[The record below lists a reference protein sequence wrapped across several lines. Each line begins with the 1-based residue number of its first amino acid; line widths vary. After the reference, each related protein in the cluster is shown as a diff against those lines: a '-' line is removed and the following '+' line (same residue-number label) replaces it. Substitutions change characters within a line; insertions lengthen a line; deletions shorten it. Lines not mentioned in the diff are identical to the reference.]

1 MLDGLVLDTPKSGIV
16 TMEQAFAIPLPEET
30 KTYTPVSN
38 EDLWKLMQQK
48 AFERGL
54 QLGKPEMG
62 IDCNGKRLFGSVE
75 IVNQDHLGGEVRLM
89 LGFRNSYDKSMSVGI
104 CFGSKVF
111 VCSNMCFTGYASED
125 EEAVGQVHHRHSSN
139 VWAGLPERLDEAM
152 DKFEIFKSYQD
163 SFYTRLKEHSLT
175 DADAHHLIIESVR
188 AGAINARDCMPLA
201 DEWAF
206 QENGPQSE
214 AEEENWH
221 PEFAGRN
228 AWSLFN
234 AYTEKAKKH
243 QVKNPLE
250 ANLRS
255 IKMNGFFKQQFM
267 S

>member
-1 MLDGLVLDTPKSGIV
+1 MSLVLDTPKSGIV
-16 TMEQAFAIPLPEET
+16 TMEQAFAIEIPEET

-48 AFERGL
+48 AHSRGL
-54 QLGKPEMG
+54 MLGIPEMG

-75 IVNQDHLGGEVRLM
+75 IVNQDHLDNEVRLM

-111 VCSNMCFTGYASED
+111 VCSNMCFTGYTSED

-139 VWAGLPERLDEAM
+139 VWDGLPERLDAAM
-152 DKFEIFKSYQD
+152 DKFEVFKSFQD
-163 SFYTRLKEHSLT
+163 SFYTRLKEQSLT

-201 DEWAF
+201 NEWAF
-206 QENGPQSE
+206 QENGPTCE

-221 PEFAGRN
+221 PEFAPRN

-234 AYTEKAKKH
+234 AYTEKAKKQ

-255 IKMNGFFKQQFM
+255 IKMNNFFKTRFM
-267 S
+267 N